1 MTGAMRVWDY
11 LPESLQRL
19 PSLMPAALIDR
30 ISEIRL
36 RRNAPVVLVLRNTA
50 CFVNPLGEL
59 LETPEP
65 SCLTVSSAELEEVFM
80 AMCGYTLHSVMD
92 TLKNGYLT
100 LPCGARVG
108 VGVSAVYEN
117 GVLIAAENVMSLN
130 VRLPHA
136 WIGCSA
142 ALLNF
147 LYVNTF
153 PSIIIAGEP
162 NSGKTTL
169 LRDLARALSGGF
181 NRRYRKV
188 AVVDERN
195 ELAGKNNT
203 AFSFDLGSNCD
214 VLTGFQKARGME
226 IAART
231 LSPEMIVCDEIATEE
246 EVTAVRAAFSS
257 GIRFALSVHAAN
269 RTELSRKP
277 VVRQLLETGEFS
289 YVVLLNRHTY
299 QYEMIDAAEL
309 TEAL

>member
-1 MTGAMRVWDY
+1 M
-11 LPESLQRL
+11 
-19 PSLMPAALIDR
+19 
-30 ISEIRL
+30 
-36 RRNAPVVLVLRNTA
+36 
-50 CFVNPLGEL
+50 
-59 LETPEP
+59 
-65 SCLTVSSAELEEVFM
+65 
-80 AMCGYTLHSVMD
+80 
-92 TLKNGYLT
+92 
-100 LPCGARVG
+100 
-108 VGVSAVYEN
+108 SAVYEN

-226 IAART
+226 MAART